1 MSEKAIILPE
11 ITPPTFKLPDK
22 SMFDQAFILPEIS
35 ISPPTFKLP
44 DKSMSEK
51 AIILPEISIVP

>member
-1 MSEKAIILPE
+1 
-11 ITPPTFKLPDK
+11 
-22 SMFDQAFILPEIS
+22 MFDQAIILPEIS